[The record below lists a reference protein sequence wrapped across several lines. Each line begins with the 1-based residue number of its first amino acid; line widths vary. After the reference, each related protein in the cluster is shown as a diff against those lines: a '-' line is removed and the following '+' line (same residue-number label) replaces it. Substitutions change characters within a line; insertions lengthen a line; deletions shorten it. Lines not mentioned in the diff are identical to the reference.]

1 MEVTVRRFPMTAVVI
16 VSSLVAS
23 APAHA
28 QQPSAVPPFD
38 WTGQMP
44 AGAEL
49 RLESVRGDIRVSA
62 ASGDR
67 ASVHADV
74 RGRGHRAARIVFDV
88 IPNGNSVT
96 ICARWADDP
105 ACTARGMHDQ
115 DEDNDDG
122 GGSASANFTV
132 QLPRSARLRAS
143 TGNGVIDVAGTGSDV
158 RVGSGNGVVRVVGA
172 SGIVD
177 ASSGNGDVTVE
188 GAGGPVTVSTGNGAV
203 RAYTAMGPVNVST
216 GNGVIDVRMDRLGS
230 RSDMAFSTGN
240 GDVTLAVPST
250 FAGDL
255 DADTGHGSIRSDF
268 QLTVN
273 GRIDPSHFRGVI
285 GTGGPRIRLSS
296 GNGDLIL
303 RKL

>member
-1 MEVTVRRFPMTAVVI
+1 MEVTVRRFPTTVVVI
-16 VSSLVAS
+16 ASSIVAA
-23 APAHA
+23 APVRS
-28 QQPSAVPPFD
+28 QQTAAVPPFD
-38 WTGQMP
+38 WMGQIT

-49 RLESVRGDIRVSA
+49 RIESVHGDIRVSA

-74 RGRGHRAARIVFDV
+74 RGRGHRTARIVFDV
-88 IPNGNSVT
+88 IPNGTNVT
-96 ICARWADDP
+96 ICARWADAP
-105 ACTARGMHDQ
+105 ACTARGMHEQ
-115 DEDNDDG
+115 DEDDGG
-122 GGSASANFTV
+122 GGSASADFTV
-132 QLPRSARLRAS
+132 QLPRGARLTAS
-143 TGNGVIDVAGTGSDV
+143 TGNGLIDVAGTGSDV

-172 SGIVD
+172 SGRVD

-203 RAYTAMGPVNVST
+203 RAYTATGPVNAST

-240 GDVTLAVPST
+240 GDVTIAVPGS
-250 FAGDL
+250 FAADL

-273 GRIDPSHFRGVI
+273 GRIDPSHIRGVI
-285 GTGGPRIRLSS
+285 GTGGPRIHLSS

>member
-1 MEVTVRRFPMTAVVI
+1 MEVPVRRFPTTVVVI
-16 VSSLVAS
+16 VSSLVAPS
-23 APAHA
+23 VRA
-28 QQPSAVPPFD
+28 QQPSTVPPFD
-38 WTGQMP
+38 WTGPIP

-115 DEDNDDG
+115 DENNDDD

-143 TGNGVIDVAGTGSDV
+143 TGNGLIDVAGTGSDV
-158 RVGSGNGVVRVVGA
+158 RVGSGNGAVRVMGA

-188 GAGGPVTVSTGNGAV
+188 GAGGPVTASTGNGAV

-216 GNGVIDVRMDRLGS
+216 GNGVIDVRMDRLGA

-250 FAGDL
+250 FAADL

-273 GRIDPSHFRGVI
+273 GRIDPSHIRGVI
-285 GTGGPRIRLSS
+285 GTGGPRIHLSS